1 MKKIIFSIAFLLI
14 FIGLTR
20 AEQLRI
26 AIMDLQSGS
35 GVPEYFGADIA
46 ELIRTEMINL
56 KKYIVLER
64 SQMKEVLKE
73 QEFQLSGCTETECAV
88 QVGQLLSANKVLI
101 GKVSKFGKVYTVN
114 VRIVDVEKAIGEFA
128 ESITANSE
136 DEIPNSIKILIQKL
150 SARIKST
157 PSTEKEIKQE
167 KEVEKEEIKT
177 ETESSKGGFRLRT
190 ASYIVTGLA
199 IIPGIGWA
207 KANNDLKHLYEDYK
221 SLSPDETLS
230 WDENRWNDEWQ
241 KIEDKK
247 KTRNILA
254 SLTILTAGIGITMF
268 LVDAIFLKPKTSSQ
282 ALNDFEKNFLICSDY
297 NKISIYYIKR
307 F

>member
-73 QEFQLSGCTETECAV
+73 QEFQLSGCTETE
-88 QVGQLLSANKVLI
+88 
-101 GKVSKFGKVYTVN
+101 
-114 VRIVDVEKAIGEFA
+114 
-128 ESITANSE
+128 
-136 DEIPNSIKILIQKL
+136 
-150 SARIKST
+150 
-157 PSTEKEIKQE
+157 
-167 KEVEKEEIKT
+167 
-177 ETESSKGGFRLRT
+177 SSKGGFRLKT

-207 KANNDLKHLYEDYK
+207 KVNNDLKKLYEDYK
-221 SLSPDETLS
+221 SLSPDQTLS
-230 WDENRWNDEWQ
+230 WDENRWDDEWQ

-247 KTRNILA
+247 KTRNALA